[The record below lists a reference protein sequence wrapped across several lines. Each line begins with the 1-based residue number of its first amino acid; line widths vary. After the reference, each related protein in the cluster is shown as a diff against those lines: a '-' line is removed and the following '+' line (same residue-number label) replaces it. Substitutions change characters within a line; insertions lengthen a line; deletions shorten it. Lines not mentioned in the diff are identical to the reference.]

1 MYFKPAGTSVC
12 LRDNS
17 DFPAGNDVT
26 LPKCH
31 GFVVGDFINFKEE
44 DGGHLDSGV
53 TDAIAAVS
61 DVSGPFVIKSI
72 DNSATPPHFDFA
84 TKAAPSTLI
93 TLTGDGGWCTDWR
106 RRGHRHHGLPTTSGA
121 YSGTP
126 TGLSTTP

>member
-1 MYFKPAGTSVC
+1 MLSGKDGTVYFKPAGTSVC

-53 TDAIAAVS
+53 TDA
-61 DVSGPFVIKSI
+61 PLQR
-72 DNSATPPHFDFA
+72 SAM
-84 TKAAPSTLI
+84 SLVR
-93 TLTGDGGWCTDWR
+93 L
-106 RRGHRHHGLPTTSGA
+106 
-121 YSGTP
+121 
-126 TGLSTTP
+126 